1 MTCHEKV
8 YQLFLYMPH
17 TKKIKVINKI
27 QYFVV
32 YTKKTLSILLHI
44 IQENIDKTQLK
55 SLTFY

>member
-44 IQENIDKTQLK
+44 IQENIDKT
-55 SLTFY
+55 